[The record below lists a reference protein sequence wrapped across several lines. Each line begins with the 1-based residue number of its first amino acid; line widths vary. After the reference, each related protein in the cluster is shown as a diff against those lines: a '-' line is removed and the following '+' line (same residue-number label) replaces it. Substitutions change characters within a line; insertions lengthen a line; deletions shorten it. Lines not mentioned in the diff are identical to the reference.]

1 MCALDRLGVVALHDS
16 DHVVEP
22 AWFGVGQSAD
32 ADQVGP
38 PSKVNYGADVFDRR
52 AQDHAGHAASG
63 NETVGPE
70 QIIRSAFAK
79 ASERVP

>member
-1 MCALDRLGVVALHDS
+1 
-16 DHVVEP
+16 
-22 AWFGVGQSAD
+22 
-32 ADQVGP
+32 
-38 PSKVNYGADVFDRR
+38 VNSGADVFDRR

-79 ASERVP
+79 ASGRVP